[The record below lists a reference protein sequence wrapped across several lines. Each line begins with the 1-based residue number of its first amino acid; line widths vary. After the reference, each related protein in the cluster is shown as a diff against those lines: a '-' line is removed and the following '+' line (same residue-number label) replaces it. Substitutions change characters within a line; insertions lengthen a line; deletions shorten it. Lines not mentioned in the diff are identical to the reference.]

1 MIATYRLIVEV
12 FKNYNGELIV
22 SREWWKN
29 GEFWND
35 KYYRNLIDRNFK
47 DR

>member
-29 GEFWND
+29 GRIYNER
-35 KYYRNLIDRNFK
+35 YYRNIISRLGL
-47 DR
+47 

>member
-22 SREWWKN
+22 SREWLKN
-29 GEFWND
+29 GRIYNER
-35 KYYRNLIDRNFK
+35 YYRNIISRLGL
-47 DR
+47 